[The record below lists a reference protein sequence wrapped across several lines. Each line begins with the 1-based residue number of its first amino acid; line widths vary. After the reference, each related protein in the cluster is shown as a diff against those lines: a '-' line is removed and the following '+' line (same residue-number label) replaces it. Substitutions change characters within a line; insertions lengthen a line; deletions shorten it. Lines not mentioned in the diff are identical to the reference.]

1 MNLTQKFPDLS
12 VPPHIL
18 AIKPYEPGKPIE
30 ELEREYG
37 IPGSVKLASNENP
50 LGPSPVAMAAMQ
62 KAIGSLHRYPDGGAF
77 ELTRILSR
85 HLGVPPEMIVF
96 GNGSDELIGLLCQ
109 ALLMPGDEVIL
120 PRPSFLIYD
129 IMSRSVGAT
138 PVAVPLKGLSIDL
151 DGVLE
156 AVTPATRMVFINN
169 PNNPTGTIIQ
179 KDAFER
185 FLAALPPRVMVVVD
199 EAYIEFVRDDACAI
213 GTDYLDGPNPLAVLR
228 TFSKAYGLAGL
239 RIGYGVMH
247 EEIRSLINRIRMPFN
262 ASTLAQV
269 AAGAAIQDT
278 DFLEKT
284 RRVVH
289 DGLAYLYDALAAM
302 GLACFPTQ
310 SNFFLID
317 MKQDAGEVFEKML
330 RQGVIVRSM
339 ASYGFP
345 EYIRVNVGLPEENER
360 LLEALKTIVSAD
372 S

>member
-1 MNLTQKFPDLS
+1 MNLTRKYPDLS

-18 AIKPYEPGKPIE
+18 AIDPYVPGKPIE

-50 LGPSPVAMAAMQ
+50 LGPSPRAMEALQ
-62 KAIGSLHRYPDGGAF
+62 DAIGSLHRYPDGGAF

-85 HLGVPPEMIVF
+85 HLGLPPEMIVF
-96 GNGSDELIGLLCQ
+96 GNGSDELIGLLCH

-129 IMSRSVGAT
+129 IMARSMGAK
-138 PVAVPLKGLSIDL
+138 PVAVPLKSLSIDL
-151 DGVLE
+151 DGVLD

-169 PNNPTGTIIQ
+169 PNNPTGTIIE
-179 KDAFER
+179 KGGFER
-185 FLAALPPRVMVVVD
+185 FLKALPPRVMVVVD
-199 EAYIEFVRDDACAI
+199 EAYIEFVRDGGCAV
-213 GTDYLDGPNPLAVLR
+213 GTDYLDGPNPMAVLR

-262 ASTLAQV
+262 ASIPAQV

-278 DFLEKT
+278 AFLKKT
-284 RRVVH
+284 RQVVH
-289 DGLAYLYDALAAM
+289 DGLAYLFDALKSI
-302 GLACFPTQ
+302 GLTCFPTQ

-339 ASYGFP
+339 VSYGFP
-345 EYIRVNVGLPEENER
+345 EYIRVNVGLPEENRR
-360 LLEALKTIVSAD
+360 LVAALEKVQASD